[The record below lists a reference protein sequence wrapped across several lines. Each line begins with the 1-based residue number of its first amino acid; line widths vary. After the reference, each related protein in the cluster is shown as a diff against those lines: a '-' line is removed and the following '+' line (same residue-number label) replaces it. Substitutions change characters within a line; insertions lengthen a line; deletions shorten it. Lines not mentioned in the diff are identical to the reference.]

1 MTTELKVMIFR
12 KYLRIRPDM
21 TFEEFLEKE
30 MERRK
35 DE

>member
-1 MTTELKVMIFR
+1 MTTELKVMLFR
-12 KYLRIRPDM
+12 KYLHIRQDM

-30 MERRK
+30 MEKRK